1 MSLKHNRQQ
10 NRLGQ
15 IARAALR
22 HIGVLLFHLGCAR
35 LVIGIS
41 SKRTRAL
48 LYHAV
53 EEKTCSYTRGLG
65 VNVPPQTFATH
76 LDYFKTY
83 YNVVSMSD
91 LLLGKPRPRS
101 LVITFDDGYA
111 SVEKNAVP
119 QLEKRALPATVYLIG
134 RAVKGKMVWV
144 NRLNQAM
151 NEYPTETMRIL
162 HSYPDLVELDRSAI
176 INQIQTSYL
185 PAQISSLVETLE
197 EAIPGLL
204 EDSEKVFSNAAD
216 IMAMQQRGIEFGF
229 HTNDHYNLRQC
240 NKALLEQQ
248 LQISGMEELIN
259 SNTFAYP
266 FGYFSG
272 TAIGALT
279 HHGYEKLMTVGN
291 NNNRFSELHL
301 DRSEVFV
308 ETPAQ
313 LFAQLEIEEPIM
325 AGLRALI
332 ARLKSAVK
340 TAPDNYTSV
349 ELDKNPAPE
358 TSKPR

>member
-15 IARAALR
+15 IARVALR
-22 HIGVLLFHLGCAR
+22 HIGVVLFHLGCAR
-35 LVIGIS
+35 LIIGIS

-53 EEKTCSYTRGLG
+53 EENPCSYTRGLG
-65 VNVPPQTFATH
+65 VNVPPKTFARH
-76 LDYFKTY
+76 LDYFNTY

-91 LLLGKPRPRS
+91 LLHGKPSPRS

-111 SVEKNAVP
+111 SVEQNAVP
-119 QLEKRALPATVYLIG
+119 LLEKRALPATVYLIG

-144 NRLNQAM
+144 NRLNQAI
-151 NEYPTETMRIL
+151 NEFPSETMRIL
-162 HSYPDLVELDRSAI
+162 HSYPDLVELDRAAI
-176 INQIQTSYL
+176 INRIQTSYL
-185 PAQISSLVETLE
+185 PTQISSLVETLE
-197 EAIPGLL
+197 KGIPDLVA
-204 EDSEKVFSNAAD
+204 DSEKVFSNAAD

-229 HTNDHYNLRQC
+229 HTNDHYNLRHC
-240 NKALLEQQ
+240 SKAVLEKQ
-248 LQISGMEELIN
+248 LRISGMEELLN

-279 HHGYEKLMTVGN
+279 QKGYEKLMTVGN
-291 NNNRFSELHL
+291 NNKRFSELHL
-301 DRSEVFV
+301 DRSELFA
-308 ETPAQ
+308 EEPAQ
-313 LFAQLEIEEPIM
+313 LFAQLEVEEPLM
-325 AGLRALI
+325 AGIRALI
-332 ARLKSAVK
+332 AYLK
-340 TAPDNYTSV
+340 TAAKAGPDNYPSV